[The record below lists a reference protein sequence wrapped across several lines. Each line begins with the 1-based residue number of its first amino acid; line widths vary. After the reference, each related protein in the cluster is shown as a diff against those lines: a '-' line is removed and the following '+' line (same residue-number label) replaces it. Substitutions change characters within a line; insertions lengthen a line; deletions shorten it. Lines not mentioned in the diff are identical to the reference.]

1 MPKTKREFLSNFETV
16 LLPVFEGILRDD
28 VTEFLPY
35 VFQVLSLLL
44 EVRDE
49 GIQGPFYM
57 ALFPLL
63 INPILWDR
71 PGEIFIFVAQFLHPS
86 LLFFHTLLNFG
97 KSVYER

>member
-1 MPKTKREFLSNFETV
+1 MPKTSREYLSKFESV
-16 LLPVFEGILRDD
+16 LLPVFEGILRED

-44 EVRDE
+44 EVREE

-63 INPILWDR
+63 VNPQLWDR
-71 PGEIFIFVAQFLHPS
+71 PGKSP
-86 LLFFHTLLNFG
+86 LLFQTMFYSKIFYIVLLIT
-97 KSVYER
+97 SI